1 MNNSEKISN
10 RRKADSMIFPIDCWT
25 WKFFSSNRPWIL
37 KKEPIQ
43 EQFVPWSLCHKN
55 WLFLLK

>member
-25 WKFFSSNRPWIL
+25 WNFFFFQSSL
-37 KKEPIQ
+37 DA
-43 EQFVPWSLCHKN
+43 
-55 WLFLLK
+55 